1 MSGLS
6 PYMRIE
12 LTRIESVSSMVSSPR
27 KTIPLFLYSAGEIY
41 QTPFPLANS
50 NVNGYKKIEV
60 FTLQKNPGIF
70 HWPNIQ

>member
-1 MSGLS
+1 
-6 PYMRIE
+6 
-12 LTRIESVSSMVSSPR
+12 MVSSPR

-60 FTLQKNPGIF
+60 FTLQKNPGIL